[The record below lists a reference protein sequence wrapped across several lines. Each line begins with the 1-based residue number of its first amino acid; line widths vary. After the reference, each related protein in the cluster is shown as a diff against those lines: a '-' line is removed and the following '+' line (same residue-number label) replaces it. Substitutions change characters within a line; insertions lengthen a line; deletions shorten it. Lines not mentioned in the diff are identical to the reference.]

1 MLTIKTILA
10 CVSAALFSAGLLSAS
25 AFADSAAAPLP
36 PGPQNFDF
44 EAPLGADG
52 VPLQWKTSD
61 QPVLYAI
68 DKQIRH
74 GGDQSLKV
82 VGKRGDWVTLTSR
95 LFQRISAEKYRGKR
109 TRFSAWI
116 KTEDVDVK
124 SSIWIAAFDKND
136 TFLKSDALMGKPD
149 QEITGTN
156 DWKQYAV
163 EIDVPQDAFRISLGF
178 EMASRGTA
186 WIDDLALETSQ

>member
-1 MLTIKTILA
+1 MLMIKILGA
-10 CVSAALFSAGLLSAS
+10 AVIAVVVSSG
-25 AFADSAAAPLP
+25 AFADTPSAPLP

-44 EAPLGADG
+44 EAEMSPDG
-52 VPLQWKTSD
+52 VPQRWGTSD
-61 QPVLYAI
+61 QPVLYFL
-68 DKQIRH
+68 DKQVKH
-74 GGDQSLKV
+74 GGNQSLRV
-82 VGKRGDWVTLTSR
+82 VGKEGAWVTLTSR
-95 LFQRISAEKYRGKR
+95 LFQRISAENYKGKR

-116 KTEDVDVK
+116 KSQGIDVR

-149 QEITGTN
+149 QEISGTN

-163 EIDVPQDAFRISLGF
+163 EIVVPPEAFRISLGF

-186 WIDDLALETSQ
+186 WIDDLSLEILQ